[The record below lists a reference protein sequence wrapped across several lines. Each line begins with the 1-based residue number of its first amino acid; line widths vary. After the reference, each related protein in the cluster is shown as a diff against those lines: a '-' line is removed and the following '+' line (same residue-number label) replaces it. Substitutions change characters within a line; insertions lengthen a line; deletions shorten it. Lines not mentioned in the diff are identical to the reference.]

1 MKRIL
6 IALFIMFSL
15 ISCLK
20 NNING
25 IIISDTLLSNQSF
38 QENKNLNKII
48 NQCLN
53 KEFNGFKKL
62 LEFNCGDGAR
72 CYDLGYILTQIIFRI
87 VEDDYIKVIS
97 KLSKKD
103 QINLNSFIKVGLE
116 YGDNNYDEK
125 MDNLRINDTFPKIVN
140 FTNH

>member
-62 LEFNCGDGAR
+62 LEYNCGDGAG

-87 VEDDYIKVIS
+87 GEDDYIKVIS
-97 KLSKKD
+97 KLSKKE

-116 YGDNNYDEK
+116 NGDNNYDEK

>member
-62 LEFNCGDGAR
+62 LEYNCGEGTG
-72 CYDLGYILTQIIFRI
+72 CYNLGYILTQIIFRI
-87 VEDDYIKVIS
+87 GEDDYIKVIS

>member
-62 LEFNCGDGAR
+62 LEYNCGDGAG

-87 VEDDYIKVIS
+87 GEDDYIKVIS
-97 KLSKKD
+97 KLSKKE

>member
-62 LEFNCGDGAR
+62 LEYNCGEGAG
-72 CYDLGYILTQIIFRI
+72 CYNLGYILTQIIFRI
-87 VEDDYIKVIS
+87 GEDEYIKVIS

>member
-1 MKRIL
+1 MKRFL

-25 IIISDTLLSNQSF
+25 IIISDTLLSNKSF

-62 LEFNCGDGAR
+62 LEYNCGEGAG
-72 CYDLGYILTQIIFRI
+72 CYNLGYILTQIIFRI
-87 VEDDYIKVIS
+87 GEDEYIKVIS

>member
-62 LEFNCGDGAR
+62 LKYNCGDGAG

-87 VEDDYIKVIS
+87 GEDDYIKVIS

>member
-15 ISCLK
+15 IACLK

-62 LEFNCGDGAR
+62 LEYNCGDGAG

-87 VEDDYIKVIS
+87 GEDDYIKVIS

>member
-62 LEFNCGDGAR
+62 LEYNCGDGAG

-87 VEDDYIKVIS
+87 GEDDYIKVIS

>member
-62 LEFNCGDGAR
+62 LEYNCGEGAG

-87 VEDDYIKVIS
+87 GEDDYIKVIS